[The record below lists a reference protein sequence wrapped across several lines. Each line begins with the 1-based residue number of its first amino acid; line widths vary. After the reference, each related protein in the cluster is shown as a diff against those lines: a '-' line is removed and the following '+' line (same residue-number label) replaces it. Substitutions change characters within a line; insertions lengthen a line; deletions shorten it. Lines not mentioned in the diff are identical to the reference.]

1 MSDSNLYDTDILTWS
16 ERQAELLRRR
26 ATGELVNYADLDWPN
41 IAEEVGPVSLT
52 ARVDIERAAWGI
64 AIRAIDDD
72 DDEDDDEGDDDDDGR
87 TKRPP
92 PPPAPAPEPVPVH
105 AVDPP

>member
-72 DDEDDDEGDDDDDGR
+72 DDDGR

-105 AVDPP
+105 AVDLP